1 MKRTRTVH
9 SLGLEDLS
17 QAVRYRRYL
26 FELIEPYLGD
36 SVVEVG
42 AGLGD
47 FAAQLTGRR
56 RLVVTDSDPFCLRAL
71 RERLGA
77 RPEVEVRALDLPGEA
92 ATVAPVDSVVA
103 INLLEHL
110 EDDVGGL
117 RALGSMALPGGNVVL
132 LVPGYP
138 ALYGSFDRAVGHLRR
153 YTPEALRRVVEAA
166 GLEVAVLHPVNLL
179 GGLAWWVAVRIGGR
193 SRPTPVL
200 LRLYDRVVVPLVRL
214 SERRFTPPFGQ
225 SVICVASVPAA

>member
-179 GGLAWWVAVRIGGR
+179 GGLAWWAAVRIGGR

-200 LRLYDRVVVPLVRL
+200 LRLYDRAVVPLVRL
-214 SERRFTPPFGQ
+214 SERHFTPPFGQ